1 MGTNIEMRIQ
11 NDFGPIVV
19 GVAMV
24 FTTVCFIPLSFSLLT
39 YLAYQFPNFWSWI
52 LLLIKLT
59 LTGLMQ
65 IGLMVAG
72 FVIFYGKF
80 FINISVLKV
89 MVIRVVE
96 FSSEG
101 YKIRKVFA

>member
-1 MGTNIEMRIQ
+1 
-11 NDFGPIVV
+11 
-19 GVAMV
+19 MV

-89 MVIRVVE
+89 MLIRVIE
-96 FSSEG
+96 FSSKG
-101 YKIRKVFA
+101 YKISKVFA

>member
-1 MGTNIEMRIQ
+1 MRIQ
-11 NDFGPIVV
+11 NDFVPIVV

-52 LLLIKLT
+52 LLVIKLT

-65 IGLMVAG
+65 IGLMVSG
-72 FVIFYGKF
+72 LVIFYGKF
-80 FINISVLKV
+80 LVNISVLKV

-96 FSSEG
+96 FSSGG

>member
-1 MGTNIEMRIQ
+1 MRIQ
-11 NDFGPIVV
+11 NDFGLLVT

-52 LLLIKLT
+52 LLVIKLT

-65 IGLMVAG
+65 IGLMVSG
-72 FVIFYGKF
+72 LVIFYGKF
-80 FINISVLKV
+80 LVNISVLKV

-96 FSSEG
+96 FSSGG

>member
-1 MGTNIEMRIQ
+1 
-11 NDFGPIVV
+11 
-19 GVAMV
+19 MV

-89 MVIRVVE
+89 MLIRVIE
-96 FSSEG
+96 FSSKG
-101 YKIRKVFA
+101 YKIRKVVA

>member
-1 MGTNIEMRIQ
+1 
-11 NDFGPIVV
+11 
-19 GVAMV
+19 MV

-52 LLLIKLT
+52 LLVIKLT

-65 IGLMVAG
+65 IGLMVAA

-80 FINISVLKV
+80 FVNTYISTKVLYFCDEFCELSHLTRDLSQAEKK
-89 MVIRVVE
+89 ITVVT
-96 FSSEG
+96 S
-101 YKIRKVFA
+101 

>member
-11 NDFGPIVV
+11 NDFVPIVV

-52 LLLIKLT
+52 LLVIKLT

-65 IGLMVAG
+65 IGLMVSG
-72 FVIFYGKF
+72 LVIFYGKF
-80 FINISVLKV
+80 LVNISVLKV

-96 FSSEG
+96 FSRGG
-101 YKIRKVFA
+101 YKIGKIFA

>member
-1 MGTNIEMRIQ
+1 MKLRGHNIEMRIK
-11 NDFGPIVV
+11 NDFGLTVV

-39 YLAYQFPNFWSWI
+39 YLAYQFPNFWSWV
-52 LLLIKLT
+52 LLVIKLT

-72 FVIFYGKF
+72 LVIFYGKF
-80 FINISVLKV
+80 FVNISVLKV
-89 MVIRVVE
+89 MVIRVAE
-96 FSSEG
+96 FLSGG
-101 YKIRKVFA
+101 YKI